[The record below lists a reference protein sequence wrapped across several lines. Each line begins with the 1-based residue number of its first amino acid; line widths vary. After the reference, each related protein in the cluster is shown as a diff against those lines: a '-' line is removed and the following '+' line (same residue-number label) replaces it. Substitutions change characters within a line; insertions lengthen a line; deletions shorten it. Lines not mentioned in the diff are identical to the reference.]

1 MKMNKKGALGAVFLV
16 VLVDLLGFG
25 IVLPLLPYTA
35 AQFNATPLAVGLLY
49 SIYSFSQLIFSPIW
63 GNWSDKIG
71 RRPIMLVST
80 AGSAGSY
87 LLFAFSH
94 SLPVLF
100 ASRLFA
106 GVMGGNISAAQA
118 YVADV
123 TEPAERAKGMGLIG
137 AAFGIGFALGPAL
150 SGFLLMPFVH
160 ESLVRTLPARASQ
173 FVADNPYSLPGLA
186 ACLLSFCS
194 FLMVAFL
201 LPESKGQGS
210 AQDASRIKKAH
221 VFSNEFWASLLSKD
235 AGALGLLY
243 FCLLILMIGHS
254 SLYSSFPLFC
264 KQVMGLDAHAVGMQF
279 LLLGLVTVFVQGG
292 MIRPLVKRFGEKKLL
307 VTGNALTALGLFLIP
322 SAHSARTLAA
332 YLCLIGV
339 GASLNGPTL
348 TSLVSKEALPEHVGL
363 AMGNAQAVSAMG
375 RVIGPA
381 LGGYLFGWRPQAPF
395 LIMTFFLAGAVWIA
409 LSLKG
414 REIT

>member
-1 MKMNKKGALGAVFLV
+1 MNKKGALGAVFLV

-35 AQFNATPLAVGLLY
+35 SRFDATPLTVGLLY
-49 SIYSFSQLIFSPIW
+49 SIYSLSQLVCSPLW

-80 AGSAGSY
+80 AGAAGSY

-94 SLPVLF
+94 SLPMLF

-150 SGFLLMPFVH
+150 SGFLLLPFVQQT
-160 ESLVRTLPARASQ
+160 LIRILPAQASQ
-173 FVADNPYSLPGLA
+173 FVAENPYSLPGLA
-186 ACLLSFCS
+186 AALLSLCS
-194 FLMVAFL
+194 FLMVAWM
-201 LPESKGQGS
+201 LPESRGLGGVRE
-210 AQDASRIKKAH
+210 DAARIKKAS
-221 VFSNEFWASLLSKD
+221 VFSGEFWTSVLAKNT
-235 AGALGLLY
+235 GALGMLY
-243 FCLLILMIGHS
+243 LCLLILMIGHS

-264 KQVMGLDAHAVGMQF
+264 KQVLGLDAHAVGMQF
-279 LLLGLVTVFVQGG
+279 LLLGIVTVFVQGG
-292 MIRPLVKRFGEKKLL
+292 MIRPLVDRFGEKKLL
-307 VTGNALTALGLFLIP
+307 VAGNILTALGLFLIP
-322 SAHSARTLAA
+322 SARSAGSLTA

-363 AMGNAQAVSAMG
+363 AMGNSQAVSAMG

-381 LGGYLFGWRPQAPF
+381 LGGYLFGLKPQAPF
-395 LIMTFFLAGAVWIA
+395 LLMTLFLVGAAGIA
-409 LSLKG
+409 CTLKG
-414 REIT
+414 RLNS